1 MKVKH
6 NKKRNTAFVYEA
18 LIREATVSILKGDHE
33 KKEKVISVIK
43 KHFTPSSLLRKDL
56 ECYRSLY
63 ENQNIDRFHSEKI
76 IREAK
81 IASRLIDPN
90 GLFKAQTELIDD
102 INKEISPSVFGN
114 YVPNYKTLA
123 TIAQIFSKN
132 VSPKK
137 KVMLESLVAEN
148 MAKDIERKVEVEEV
162 DNLVYKTFI
171 KKFNEKYDE
180 KLLKEQKDL
189 LNYYVSSFSDNALE
203 LKIFLNE
210 EIPRLREQLENSLE
224 TEELSS
230 DSEMQEKTKEIIGR
244 LASFSREQISESLL
258 LTVLRTQ
265 KLVKE
270 INTNGDNS

>member
-1 MKVKH
+1 VKKKH

-18 LIREATVSILKGDHE
+18 MVREATVSILKGDH
-33 KKEKVISVIK
+33 KRKEKTVNLIK
-43 KHFTPSSLLRKDL
+43 RHFGQSSTLRKDL

-63 ENQNIDRFHSEKI
+63 ENQNIGRFHSEKI
-76 IREAK
+76 IKEAK
-81 IASRLIDPN
+81 IANQLIDKDD
-90 GLFKAQTELIDD
+90 LFRKQSALIDD

-123 TIAQIFSKN
+123 TIAQIFSTN

-137 KVMLESLVAEN
+137 QVMLESLIAEN
-148 MAKDIERKVEVEEV
+148 MAKDIERKIEVEKV

-171 KKFNEKYDE
+171 KKFNEKYDD
-180 KLLKEQKDL
+180 KLLKEQKNL

-210 EIPRLREQLENSLE
+210 EIPRLQNELENSLRA
-224 TEELSS
+224 EEIAN
-230 DSEMQEKTKEIIGR
+230 DDEMLTKTKQIITR
-244 LASFSREQISESLL
+244 LASFSREQISERLL
-258 LTVLRTQ
+258 LTVLKTQ

-270 INTNGDNS
+270 ISTDGNNS